1 MVRYILDILRMI
13 AYDLAHSYNAFLRR
27 RFAVEGLFLYK
38 LIILFMLDRT
48 DYTMTNSMIS
58 NFVVGKGY
66 TTIFNLHEALSELI
80 SSDFISTDT
89 IRDTIHYKITNS
101 GEEALSLFEN
111 RLSYAIKQDILEYL
125 KAERINVKNESEI
138 TADYFYN
145 GSNWYTVQCIIKDR
159 KEVLMDLKFDVPT
172 KSQAETICNNW
183 RKKSS
188 SIYEYLVNQLWLS
201 E

>member
-1 MVRYILDILRMI
+1 M
-13 AYDLAHSYNAFLRR
+13 
-27 RFAVEGLFLYK
+27 EGLLLYK

-66 TTIFNLHEALSELI
+66 TTLFNLHETLSELI
-80 SSDFISTDT
+80 ASDFIATDT

-145 GSNWYTVQCIIKDR
+145 DSNWYTVQCIIKDR

-183 RKKSS
+183 RTKSS
-188 SIYEYLVNQLWLS
+188 SIYEYLVNQLWLT

>member
-1 MVRYILDILRMI
+1 M
-13 AYDLAHSYNAFLRR
+13 
-27 RFAVEGLFLYK
+27 EGLLLYK

-48 DYTMTNSMIS
+48 NYTMTNSMIS
-58 NFVVGKGY
+58 NFVIGKGY
-66 TTIFNLHEALSELI
+66 TNLFNLHETLSELI
-80 SSDFISTDT
+80 ASEFISTDT

-145 GSNWYTVQCIIKDR
+145 DANWYTVQCIIKDR
-159 KEVLMDLKFDVPT
+159 KEILLDLKFDVPT

-183 RKKSS
+183 RGKSS
-188 SIYEYLVNQLWLS
+188 SIYEYLVNQLWLT